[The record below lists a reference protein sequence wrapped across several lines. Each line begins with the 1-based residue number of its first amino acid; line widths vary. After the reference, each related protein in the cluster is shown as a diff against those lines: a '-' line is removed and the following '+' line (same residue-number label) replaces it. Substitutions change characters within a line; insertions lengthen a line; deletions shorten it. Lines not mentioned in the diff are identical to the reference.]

1 MRIVIFDTYYPEAL
15 KLVYQND
22 PGLEDR
28 SYAEQIRAVYEL
40 GFARS
45 DFLPLNLYRL
55 GHEANQF
62 IANAEPLQRR
72 WALEHGL
79 RLSQSSNDSP
89 IKKLWNR
96 GYQSLRW
103 RVGLTPNG
111 EVEKWH
117 MEAVAAQVKAYD
129 PDVIFVC
136 NVLHLPAEFFETLKD
151 SGRRLLVGEI
161 AYPIPAELNLRPYDL
176 LVSAAPN
183 FVSRLR
189 QAGAKAEF
197 LPLAFEPSVLK
208 RLNSEPKAEG
218 LVFIGTI
225 SGHHQERIRLLEEVS
240 RHAPL
245 SCYGAGVE
253 TLAPDSPLRRIV
265 QPPIWGYEMYRKLQQ
280 SQIALNIHIDIA
292 EKYAANMRLYEATGV
307 GTMLL
312 TDWKENLNDL
322 FEVGKEV
329 MAYRTPE
336 ECAELVEYY
345 VDHPAE
351 RETIA
356 AAGQRRTLRDH
367 TYEERMRE
375 LTTILQ
381 RHLRR

>member
-22 PGLEDR
+22 PGLDDR

-40 GFARS
+40 GFARA
-45 DFLPLNLYRL
+45 DFLPLNLRKL
-55 GHEANQF
+55 GYEAEQF

-79 RLSQSSNDSP
+79 RLSQSSNDGP

-96 GYQSLRW
+96 GYQSLKW
-103 RVGLTPNG
+103 RVGLTPHG

-117 MEAVAAQVKAYD
+117 MEAAAAQVKAFD

-136 NVLHLPAEFFETLKD
+136 NVLHLPAEFFATLKD

-183 FVSRLR
+183 FVCRLR

-218 LVFIGTI
+218 LVFIGNI
-225 SGHHQERIRLLEEVS
+225 SGHHQERIKLLEEVS

-253 TLAPDSPLRRIV
+253 SLAPDSPLRGLV

-312 TDWKENLNDL
+312 TDWKENLKDL
-322 FEVGKEV
+322 FDVGQEVV
-329 MAYRTPE
+329 TYRTPE
-336 ECAELVEYY
+336 ECAELASYY
-345 VDHPAE
+345 LNHQSE
-351 RETIA
+351 REAIA
-356 AAGQRRTLRDH
+356 AAGHRRTLRDH
-367 TYEERMRE
+367 TYLNRMQDLVE
-375 LTTILQ
+375 LFSRYLA
-381 RHLRR
+381 